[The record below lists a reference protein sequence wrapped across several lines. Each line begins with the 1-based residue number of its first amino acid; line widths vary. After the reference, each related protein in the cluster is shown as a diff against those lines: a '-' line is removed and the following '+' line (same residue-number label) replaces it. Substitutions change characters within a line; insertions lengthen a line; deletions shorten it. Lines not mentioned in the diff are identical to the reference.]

1 MHYEPPEISF
11 HLGET
16 PPREPQGEGSAR
28 LCGVVS
34 ASSRFCFGRDI
45 LDTPPGQR
53 DARHLLW
60 RRYPSA
66 R

>member
-1 MHYEPPEISF
+1 MRYEAPKISF
-11 HLGET
+11 RKHH
-16 PPREPQGEGSAR
+16 PKNHKGEGSAR

-34 ASSRFCFGRDI
+34 AFSRFCVRRDI
-45 LDTPPGQR
+45 LDTLPGQR
-53 DARHLLW
+53 DARDLLW